1 MGFRLGIVGLAN
13 AGKSTIFNALTAIGV
28 PAEAYPFCTVDP
40 NIGKVPVQDERL
52 DKLAEL
58 LKPERVVQAV
68 LDFVDIAG
76 LVRGAH
82 KGEGLGN
89 QFLSHIRNVDAIA
102 EVIRCFE
109 DTKISH
115 PEGSLDPVRD
125 AEIIIM
131 ELIQKDLEGIDRR
144 LEKARHMLRVGDK
157 KTTIEVGLLERL
169 KSQLEDLKPLRGLAF
184 TEEETPIIKE
194 MAPLTLKQVF
204 YVANLGEESVDAKT
218 HPFLEKLNA
227 HAQQEGLK
235 VVPFWGKL
243 EAEIHELDKEEQ
255 DIFLK
260 EMGLKVSGLSEVI
273 RTGYQILDLVTFYT
287 AVGPELRAWV
297 LPRGTTALH
306 AAGKIHT
313 DFEKGFIKAEVASFD
328 DFVRAGSE
336 TEARKSGT
344 LRVEGRE
351 YIIQDRDVVHFR
363 FKV

>member
-28 PAEAYPFCTVDP
+28 PAEAYPFCTVEP
-40 NIGKVPVQDERL
+40 NIGKVPVPDERL

-58 LKPERVVQAV
+58 LKPERLVPAV

-89 QFLSHIRNVDAIA
+89 QFLSLIRNVDAIA

-109 DTKISH
+109 NENISH

-131 ELIQKDLEGIDRR
+131 ELIQKDLETIDRR
-144 LEKARHMLRVGDK
+144 LEKVRHMLRVGDK
-157 KTTIEVGLLERL
+157 KVQIELGLLERL
-169 KSQLEDLKPLRGLAF
+169 KSQLEDLKPIRGMSF

-194 MAPLTLKQVF
+194 MAPLTLKQIF

-218 HPFLEKLNA
+218 HPFLEKLRA
-227 HAQQEGLK
+227 HAKEEGLN

-243 EAEIHELDKEEQ
+243 EAEIHELDKGEQ
-255 DIFLK
+255 DVFLK
-260 EMGLKVSGLSEVI
+260 EMGLKVSGLSEII
-273 RTGYQILDLVTFYT
+273 RTGYQILNLVTFYT

-313 DFEKGFIKAEVASFD
+313 DFEKGFIKAEVATFD
-328 DFVRAGSE
+328 DFVAAGGES
-336 TEARKSGT
+336 EARKNGT
-344 LRVEGRE
+344 LRIEGKE
-351 YIIQDRDVVHFR
+351 YLIQNSDVVHFR
-363 FKV
+363 FKA